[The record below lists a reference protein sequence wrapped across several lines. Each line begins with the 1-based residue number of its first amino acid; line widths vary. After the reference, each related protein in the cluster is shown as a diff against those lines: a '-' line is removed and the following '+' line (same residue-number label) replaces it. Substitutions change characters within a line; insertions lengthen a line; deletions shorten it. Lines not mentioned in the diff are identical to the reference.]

1 MAGVA
6 TVEDS
11 MPSFLSRG
19 GGGTSI
25 VIDRSPMSLAVD
37 EVVVVAVVV
46 NDERSWVNVDGNHDI
61 CDGNDGRLLETW
73 MLLMMVLLF
82 RRVLPP

>member
-1 MAGVA
+1 
-6 TVEDS
+6 

-25 VIDRSPMSLAVD
+25 VVRSPMSLAVD

-46 NDERSWVNVDGNHDI
+46 NDERSWVNVDDNHDI

-73 MLLMMVLLF
+73 MLMMMVLLF
-82 RRVLPP
+82 RPSPW